1 MSGDDRPSDE
11 EIPPCP
17 VCQSAAGEV
26 LALHVAPSGDPYG
39 DPEMEEMGRE
49 RSFVRCNNCG
59 VLFDPRVRDR
69 GQNARE

>member
-1 MSGDDRPSDE
+1 MSGDDRLSDE

-26 LALHVAPSGDPYG
+26 LTLRVAPSGEQYG
-39 DPEMEEMGRE
+39 DPEMEATGRE

-59 VLFDPRVRDR
+59 VLFDPRISER